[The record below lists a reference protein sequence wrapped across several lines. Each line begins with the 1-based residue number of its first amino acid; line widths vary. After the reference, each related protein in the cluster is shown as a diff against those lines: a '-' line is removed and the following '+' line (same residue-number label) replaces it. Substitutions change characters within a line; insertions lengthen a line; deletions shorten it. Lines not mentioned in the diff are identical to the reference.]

1 MYVEKEDD
9 VIQIIGEYGIVRT
22 IEQMFSDNGKKIGNK
37 TVWYDVCLE
46 NGDGD
51 IVFSCQTLKDARKWA
66 KENEYGYKNWI

>member
-1 MYVEKEDD
+1 MYTKISESTIVHY
-9 VIQIIGEYGIVRT
+9 VGSYGIVKT

-37 TVWYDVCLE
+37 IVWYDVCLE

-66 KENEYGYKNWI
+66 KEN